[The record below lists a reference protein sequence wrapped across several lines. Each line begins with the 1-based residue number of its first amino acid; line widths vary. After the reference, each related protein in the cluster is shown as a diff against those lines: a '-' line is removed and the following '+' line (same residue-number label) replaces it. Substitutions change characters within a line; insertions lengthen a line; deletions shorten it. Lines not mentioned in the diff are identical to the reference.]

1 MGLFTSHPK
10 LKFPKSFTLKDE
22 WQTVKIT
29 YFHAEFIEES
39 GALAYEICGTVFE
52 DNVWRG
58 IHLDCLSLVADCYDK
73 FGRKIDSFDIFESA
87 CPGVPFRYIDDTYVD
102 RETVELRIHLPN
114 DNSNDT
120 RNEES
125 RQTSSYKAPSVPK
138 TTPIIKDKY
147 TLTIHR
153 EDQFFVIN
161 PDFQVY
167 INGVHK
173 GSISNG
179 STGTIDLKPGTYEI
193 KFKGNAFLST
203 TVRVTMNQDKTI
215 NLSINRITGRMVAR
229 VYNN

>member
-1 MGLFTSHPK
+1 MGLFSSHSK
-10 LKFPKSFTLKDE
+10 LKFPKSFTLKDAL
-22 WQTVKIT
+22 QTVEIT
-29 YFHAEFIEES
+29 YFHAEFIEEN
-39 GALAYEICGTVFE
+39 GALAYEICGTVF
-52 DNVWRG
+52 DNAWRG
-58 IHLDCLSLVADCYDK
+58 IHLDALYLVVDCYDK
-73 FGRKIDSFDIFESA
+73 YGRKIDSFDISESN
-87 CPGVPFRYIDDTYVD
+87 CPDVPFRYIDDTYVSKA
-102 RETVELRIHLPN
+102 TVELRIHLLNDNPN
-114 DNSNDT
+114 DS
-120 RNEES
+120 RNEEP

-153 EDQFFVIN
+153 EDQFFVVN

-179 STGTIDLKPGTYEI
+179 STGTINLKPETYEI
-193 KFKGNAFLST
+193 KFKMNAFLST